1 MVFEKFDAN
10 SLRRSLDRAE
20 KIIGNNE
27 TLFDKARQIKHVI
40 DGLKNTLT
48 DLFKDLGTL
57 TEVCGDLKNQVD
69 LALTSSYLGRIDEVT
84 VLEAKI
90 LSTLQTM
97 KSKIVTNEGMP
108 EFYRKNEVSLFL
120 EQNIPNFKMETAK
133 EVISIDKTTIE
144 SVRFE

>member
-1 MVFEKFDAN
+1 
-10 SLRRSLDRAE
+10 
-20 KIIGNNE
+20 
-27 TLFDKARQIKHVI
+27 VI

-57 TEVCGDLKNQVD
+57 SEVCGDLKSQVD

-90 LSTLQTM
+90 LATLQTM
-97 KSKIVTNEGMP
+97 KSKVMVSEEMP
-108 EFYRKNEVSLFL
+108 EFYLRNEVSLFL
-120 EQNIPNFKMETAK
+120 EQNVPNFRMETAK
-133 EVISIDKTTIE
+133 EVVSIDRTTIE